1 MHLTDTERLALVK
14 VLNFRV
20 SLTRKSTPK
29 LLPMSL
35 YSSELKGREQ
45 IAGCLKAI
53 RDGNPLS
60 DIPRSRDRYFNSL
73 HNQGLANGTAA
84 KPKLTD
90 LSHFYLEPLDR
101 GEKSDFW
108 QGDGGDSVELEV
120 IRALAATLQEGGSA
134 SDAFKLAWYGAQTFF
149 DYLPDA
155 EVSTVLADRDLLLF
169 LFRINSN
176 GWEIAR
182 YFQLSEDERQEF
194 RDAFAKIQPS
204 ADWNPTD
211 PIDVAAASYKDAAQ
225 NVQADVRFR
234 ISGFLNAYN
243 NLRAELGA
251 KLPRLDRSLVVRAA
265 VIGDRAG
272 APLPLINADAEP
284 AAPLKHP
291 YQLIVTGCPGS
302 GKSYYVDRLIEEA
315 DYVIR
320 TQFHPESTF
329 FDFVGAYKPQPVYQP
344 VDEKHPLY
352 EGDGVASQRGKPLI
366 DYRFVPGPFMR
377 GLTRALVRPD
387 ENVVVLIEELNR
399 GNTAAVMGDI
409 LQLLDR
415 GSDGCSS
422 YEIEVTEEQRTYFS
436 SVGLTVNTI
445 RLPKNLYLWATMN
458 SADQGVFPLDTAFRR
473 RWSYV
478 YKGYTEP
485 CRYSPEESLITY
497 GGKQYSWEIFRKAI
511 NDHLIEIGIHE
522 DKLIGPY
529 FMTVTQLID
538 PDAILQKLF
547 LYLWDDVLR
556 FRQDSLFTAK
566 SFSAVAVAWARGS
579 GAPLNLVLPE
589 ASTEPPSAS
598 NLEKYADSVSQAEAV
613 STPDGI

>member
-1 MHLTDTERLALVK
+1 M
-14 VLNFRV
+14 
-20 SLTRKSTPK
+20 
-29 LLPMSL
+29 
-35 YSSELKGREQ
+35 
-45 IAGCLKAI
+45 
-53 RDGNPLS
+53 
-60 DIPRSRDRYFNSL
+60 
-73 HNQGLANGTAA
+73 
-84 KPKLTD
+84 
-90 LSHFYLEPLDR
+90 
-101 GEKSDFW
+101 
-108 QGDGGDSVELEV
+108 
-120 IRALAATLQEGGSA
+120 
-134 SDAFKLAWYGAQTFF
+134 
-149 DYLPDA
+149 
-155 EVSTVLADRDLLLF
+155 
-169 LFRINSN
+169 
-176 GWEIAR
+176 
-182 YFQLSEDERQEF
+182 
-194 RDAFAKIQPS
+194 
-204 ADWNPTD
+204 
-211 PIDVAAASYKDAAQ
+211 
-225 NVQADVRFR
+225 
-234 ISGFLNAYN
+234 
-243 NLRAELGA
+243 
-251 KLPRLDRSLVVRAA
+251 
-265 VIGDRAG
+265 
-272 APLPLINADAEP
+272 
-284 AAPLKHP
+284 
-291 YQLIVTGCPGS
+291 
-302 GKSYYVDRLIEEA
+302 
-315 DYVIR
+315 
-320 TQFHPESTF
+320 
-329 FDFVGAYKPQPVYQP
+329 
-344 VDEKHPLY
+344 
-352 EGDGVASQRGKPLI
+352 ASQRGKPLI